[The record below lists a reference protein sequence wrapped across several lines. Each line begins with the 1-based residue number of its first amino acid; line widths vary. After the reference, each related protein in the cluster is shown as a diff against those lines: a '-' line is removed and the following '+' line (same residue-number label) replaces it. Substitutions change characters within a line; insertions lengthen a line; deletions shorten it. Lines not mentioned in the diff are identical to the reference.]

1 MASMTPLALLLCCVR
16 ATKPWTT
23 SKWRPFSSWC
33 SCYTTCYYI
42 LSSFFSV
49 LCARLV
55 APSVHNPLGAPYGQH
70 NANTRDP
77 FTMPRA
83 HARSGAAAG
92 SCLCPLAVA
101 PRLCVVQVLLAAV
114 AVAVAGQINPLYKST
129 LVLYHMTPAQ

>member
-1 MASMTPLALLLCCVR
+1 M
-16 ATKPWTT
+16 
-23 SKWRPFSSWC
+23 
-33 SCYTTCYYI
+33 
-42 LSSFFSV
+42 
-49 LCARLV
+49 LCARHKTLDNVIVAAVFFWQLLHDVLLHSGSFFLCALV
-55 APSVHNPLGAPYGQH
+55 SPSVPVHNPLGAPYGQH
-70 NANTRDP
+70 NANTHDS

-114 AVAVAGQINPLYKST
+114 AVAVAGPINPLYKST